1 MTEISTML
9 PVVRHADLKDLE
21 VALQPIKFLI
31 LMITAWPLAAFAQDQ
46 GYGGNNAPYAGFEA
60 RDIASLSERDIEELR
75 RGGGWGL
82 ALPAELNGRPGPA
95 HLLELEEE
103 LDLSASQV
111 EAISSIYEQMRA
123 AAIAAG
129 ERFIAA
135 EAALSE
141 AFARSE
147 LFEKTLRDLIAEAAE
162 ARAELRFIHLSR
174 HLSTPDL
181 LTDAQIQRYNVLRG
195 DADDPCEIVPDG
207 HDTEMWRRHNEC
219 E

>member
-1 MTEISTML
+1 M
-9 PVVRHADLKDLE
+9 
-21 VALQPIKFLI
+21 ALQLMKSLV
-31 LMITAWPLAAFAQDQ
+31 LMIIVLPLAAFAQDH
-46 GYGGNNAPYAGFEA
+46 GHGGNNAPYAGFEA
-60 RDIASLSERDIEELR
+60 REIKSLSEQDIEELR

-111 EAISSIYEQMRA
+111 EAISAIYEQMRTA
-123 AAIAAG
+123 AVAAG

-135 EAALSE
+135 EAALSD
-141 AFARSE
+141 AFAGSDFSE
-147 LFEKTLRDLIAEAAE
+147 EKLRNLLAEAAE

-174 HLSTPDL
+174 HLSTPEL
-181 LTDAQIQRYNVLRG
+181 LSDAQIQRYNVLRG
-195 DADDPCEIVPDG
+195 YADDPCETVPDG
-207 HDTEMWRRHNEC
+207 HDPEMWRRHNGC